1 MRAIQRQWPD
11 CRITWIVGKAEAMM
25 LDGIDGIEL
34 LVYDKRSGFKGAM
47 ALRQRL
53 RGEHFD
59 ILLHMQSALRA
70 SLLSLLIPAKI
81 KLGFDSER
89 AKDHQTWFTNHRIR
103 PNPQTHM
110 LETYLDF
117 ASALGVST
125 ETIEWRL
132 PIPDDAYTQAK
143 QLSSDQP
150 YMLISPCANPRIR
163 NFRNWSAEGYA
174 ELIDY
179 AKQQYGLNCVLTGG
193 NSEIEQQIGSQINQ
207 LCQHP
212 PIDLMGKTPLKILL
226 ALIDSARLVVGP
238 DSGPMHMASATG
250 TPAIGLYAST
260 NPNRARSY
268 SSPDW
273 VVNRFPDQVRR
284 VLNKDA
290 QELPWSTRVRTPD
303 VMSIITAAEVKAMLD
318 KLLAD
323 TAGC

>member
-1 MRAIQRQWPD
+1 
-11 CRITWIVGKAEAMM
+11 
-25 LDGIDGIEL
+25 
-34 LVYDKRSGFKGAM
+34 
-47 ALRQRL
+47 
-53 RGEHFD
+53 
-59 ILLHMQSALRA
+59 
-70 SLLSLLIPAKI
+70 
-81 KLGFDSER
+81 
-89 AKDHQTWFTNHRIR
+89 
-103 PNPQTHM
+103 M

-179 AKQQYGLNCVLTGG
+179 AKQKYGLNCVLTGG